1 MDPVLITTTAL
12 SLFQLALKLRAEMQ
26 RTGEWTPEQEAEY
39 RRMTEASFASDAWK
53 PSGRKKAK
61 KRLL

>member
-12 SLFQLALKLRAEMQ
+12 SLFQLALKLRSELQ
-26 RTGEWTPEQEAEY
+26 RTGEWTPQQEAEY
-39 RRMTEASFASDAWK
+39 RRMTEQSFAGNAWK

-61 KRLL
+61 K